1 MVGMVKK
8 LILSESEEIIKA
20 IYYVLTHIY
29 KTYKM
34 CILNTFGS

>member
-20 IYYVLTHIY
+20 IYDVLTHTY